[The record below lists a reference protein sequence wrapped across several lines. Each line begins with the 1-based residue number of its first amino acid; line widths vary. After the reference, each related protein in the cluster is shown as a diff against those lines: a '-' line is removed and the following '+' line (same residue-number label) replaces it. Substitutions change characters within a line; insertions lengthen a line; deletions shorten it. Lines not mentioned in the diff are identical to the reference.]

1 MAHGGAHPEA
11 HLYTHRDLSIRIACM
26 RRRVVVSALLL
37 SCSAALLAGC
47 GQKGPLFLPA
57 RGAIP
62 ATAASSP
69 PAPAVST
76 ARPAPASTAAAAA
89 GSSGGL

>member
-1 MAHGGAHPEA
+1 
-11 HLYTHRDLSIRIACM
+11 M
-26 RRRVVVSALLL
+26 RRRIVISALLL
-37 SCSAALLAGC
+37 LCGAALLAGC

-76 ARPAPASTAAAAA
+76 ARPAPASTDAAPAA
-89 GSSGGL
+89 GSSGGH